1 MDLPNVNPGEI
12 IKSAHINE
20 ISSGLEEL
28 ETLLLNHTSQHGS
41 GSDTTTVTDNDTYL
55 TITVGV

>member
-20 ISSGLEEL
+20 ISSGLEDL
-28 ETLLLNHTSQHGS
+28 EALISNHTSHH
-41 GSDTTTVTDNDTYL
+41 DTTTVTVTDNGTYL
-55 TITVGV
+55 TITVGD